1 MNGDLERRLTGAI
14 LPELVGEALGTLQA
28 AGLDLEDL
36 ELNRGWRRKPGADHL
51 WYQANSGMGASGQ
64 PWLIVTAGDA
74 KQTGDVSTPI
84 VVYKSWEANGRTP
97 VQAHEAAEIQR
108 EIEES
113 TRARE
118 AADKARRAAAAE
130 QARTLWAEASEEVN
144 GHPYL
149 EAKGVRA
156 HGIRRSGDRL
166 LIPVRDAQGS
176 LHGVQ
181 WIQPDGSKRFNS
193 GASVS
198 GHFHVMGTA
207 EPGGRRLLLCEGYA
221 TGATLHE
228 ATGAP
233 VAVAFHAGNMEP
245 VAKALRQAHPDAEL
259 VVCAD
264 DDRGREDNPG
274 LTHARAAAAAVGGS
288 VAIPRFRDPGPK
300 DTDFN
305 DLARLDG
312 LAAVRAQLQRP
323 ERVTTGLSIIAADS
337 LHPEPIAWLWDGWL
351 ARGKVHVL
359 AGAPGTGK
367 TTLSLELAATLST
380 GGQWPDGT
388 PAPAGS
394 VLIWSGEDDPKDT
407 LVPRLL
413 ACGADLS
420 RVHFVCSVVEAAGI
434 RSFDPARDGDL
445 LRDHAADMDPP
456 PALLIVDPI
465 VSAVSGDSHK
475 NAEVRRS
482 LQPLV
487 DLALTVRCVVLG
499 ISHFTKGTAGRDPV
513 ERVTGSLAF
522 GALARVVLAAAKRSE
537 EDGGGRMLARAK
549 NNLGPDAG
557 GFEYDL
563 EPVELTDHPGIHTTR
578 VVWGAPLEGTARELL
593 GAAEAV
599 GDPEER
605 NALEDAKDW
614 LRDTLKS
621 GPQDGKETKK
631 LARAE
636 GIAERTLYR
645 AAGALGVDR
654 KTQGFGKARLWSM
667 CAKPPMSAKEKG
679 LADPGTHGT
688 DGPMSAVSATAC
700 QTQNL
705 GTHGDLGRH
714 GDGAGSFVEE
724 F

>member
-1 MNGDLERRLTGAI
+1 MRLHAKYTPTTGDRAHLDDLERRLAGSTAPT
-14 LPELVGEALGTLQA
+14 LAELVEEALGTLQA

-51 WYQANSGMGASGQ
+51 WYAADSGMGTSGR
-64 PWLIVTAGDA
+64 PWLMVTAGDA
-74 KQTGDVSTPI
+74 RQTGDVSTPI
-84 VVYKSWEANGRTP
+84 VVFKSWGADGRAP
-97 VQAHEAAEIQR
+97 LQSHEAAEIQR
-108 EIEES
+108 QIEEA
-113 TRARE
+113 TRTRE
-118 AADKARRAAAAE
+118 AQHKARRATAAE

-149 EAKGVRA
+149 AAKEIQA

-166 LIPVRDAQGS
+166 LIPIRDAQGS

-181 WIQPDGSKRFNS
+181 GIQADGSKRFNT
-193 GASVS
+193 GATVA
-198 GHFHVMGTA
+198 GHFHLVGTPD
-207 EPGGRRLLLCEGYA
+207 PGGRLLLCEGYA

-233 VAVAFHAGNMEP
+233 VAVAFNAGNLEP
-245 VAKALRQAHPDAEL
+245 VARALRQAHPDVDL

-264 DDRGREDNPG
+264 DDRGTEGNPG

-288 VAIPRFRDPGPK
+288 VAIPRFRGPGPK

-305 DLARLDG
+305 DLARLEG

-323 ERVTTGLSIIAADS
+323 ERIPTGLSIIAADS
-337 LHPEPIAWLWDGWL
+337 LHPQPIAWLWGGWL

-367 TTLSLELAATLST
+367 TTLALELAATLTT
-380 GGQWPDGT
+380 GGRWPDGT
-388 PAPAGS
+388 PAPVGS
-394 VLIWSGEDDPKDT
+394 VLIWSGEDDPTDT

-420 RVHFVCSVVEAAGI
+420 RVHFVGSVVEAPGI

-487 DLALTVRCVVLG
+487 DLGLAVRCVVLG

-537 EDGGGRMLARAK
+537 EEGGGRMLARAK

-563 EPVELTDHPGIHTTR
+563 DPVELADHPGIHTTR
-578 VVWGAPLEGTARELL
+578 VVWGAPLEGSARELL
-593 GAAEAV
+593 GSAETLGDLEERSATSEAV
-599 GDPEER
+599 
-605 NALEDAKDW
+605 DW
-614 LRDTLKS
+614 LREHLET
-621 GPQDGKETKK
+621 GPAKAKDVQREAREAGISEKALRTARERLGIKPTKGGFSAGWYWSLPSQD
-631 LARAE
+631 AQ
-636 GIAERTLYR
+636 
-645 AAGALGVDR
+645 AAPKMPKMPEQEITGALG
-654 KTQGFGKARLWSM
+654 TFEGEGAS
-667 CAKPPMSAKEKG
+667 S
-679 LADPGTHGT
+679 
-688 DGPMSAVSATAC
+688 
-700 QTQNL
+700 
-705 GTHGDLGRH
+705 GRRSH
-714 GDGAGSFVEE
+714 T
-724 F
+724 